1 MSSSVNMPSRTVF
14 TVKTIECV
22 ACTPAFKRQL
32 GMLKGVKS
40 VRPRIM
46 LNRIE
51 VEFDDRV
58 ISKQEIKN
66 RILEIGAKSGF
77 GGKILFH
84 E

>member
-1 MSSSVNMPSRTVF
+1 MSSSEHMRSRTVF

-22 ACTPAFKRQL
+22 ACTPSFKREL
-32 GMLKGVKS
+32 GKLRGVKS
-40 VRPRIM
+40 VRPLIM

-58 ISKQEIKN
+58 ISKQEIRSK
-66 RILEIGAKSGF
+66 ILEIGTKSGF
-77 GGKILFH
+77 GGKIVFH

>member
-1 MSSSVNMPSRTVF
+1 MSSPANMPSRAVF
-14 TVKTIECV
+14 TVNTIECV
-22 ACTPAFKRQL
+22 ACTPAFERQL
-32 GMLKGVKS
+32 GTLKGVKS
-40 VRPRIM
+40 VRPLIM

-66 RILEIGAKSGF
+66 RILEIGIKSGF
-77 GGKILFH
+77 GGKIVFH

>member
-1 MSSSVNMPSRTVF
+1 MSSSANMRSRTVF

-22 ACTPAFKRQL
+22 ACTPSFKREL
-32 GMLKGVKS
+32 GKLRGVKS
-40 VRPRIM
+40 VRPLIM

-58 ISKQEIKN
+58 ISKQEIRSK
-66 RILEIGAKSGF
+66 ILEIGAKSGF
-77 GGKILFH
+77 GGKIVFH